1 MQIGF
6 LTIKQADD
14 ILKYYPSKGKW
25 TPQPSYA
32 KITGTVGQLNAST
45 DVTGEGTLFT
55 SQLSPLDWLVI
66 DENLVQVSSIT
77 DDLNL
82 TLFEPI
88 TTSGTAQPE
97 KLSSVEADDYA
108 RLLTEK
114 VTYLQ
119 YAYDKILYSR
129 FYFLPD
135 AAERTDE
142 EFYILQKAQAFLSAY
157 YLNNPNPNRHLHNQ
171 SLGIVSEQIGD
182 TSVDY
187 ASGTRPDNTN
197 EFPQDV
203 KDILGLFEHKNRT
216 LRIHRRGAEQNLT
229 EVYYPRGAGWTF

>member
-25 TPQPSYA
+25 TQQPVFA
-32 KITGTVGQLNAST
+32 KITGTVGQMSSSNEVA
-45 DVTGEGTLFT
+45 GEGTLFT
-55 SQLSPLDWLVI
+55 SQLSALDWLVI
-66 DENLVQVSSIT
+66 DENLVQVSSII

-82 TLFEPI
+82 ILFEPI
-88 TTSGTAQPE
+88 TTAGTVQPE
-97 KLSSVEADDYA
+97 KLTASEADDYA
-108 RLLTEK
+108 RLLNDK
-114 VTYLQ
+114 ITYLQ
-119 YAYDKILYSR
+119 YAYDKIIYSR

-135 AAERTDE
+135 AADRTDD
-142 EFYILQKAQAFLSAY
+142 EFYVLQKAQAFLSAY

-171 SLGIVSEQIGD
+171 AVGIVSESIGD
-182 TSVDY
+182 TSVNY

-203 KDILGLFEHKNRT
+203 KDVLGVFEHKNQT